1 MAASPVVPHRPNVDV
16 SCEVVVAPCA
26 MYRIP
31 PRLSQLLAELPATQ
45 CPDPSSVTAECSSAL
60 APVYESLQDTPRD
73 VPSAK
78 MRTTTRF
85 VEAATVAQ
93 PAVALPA
100 FEHEVTA
107 PL

>member
-1 MAASPVVPHRPNVDV
+1 M
-16 SCEVVVAPCA
+16 
-26 MYRIP
+26 
-31 PRLSQLLAELPATQ
+31 
-45 CPDPSSVTAECSSAL
+45 